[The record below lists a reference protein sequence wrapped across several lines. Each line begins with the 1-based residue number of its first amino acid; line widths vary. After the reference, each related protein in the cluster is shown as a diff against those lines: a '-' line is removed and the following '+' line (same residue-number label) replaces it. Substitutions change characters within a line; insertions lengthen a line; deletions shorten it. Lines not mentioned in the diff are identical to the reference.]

1 MNMNMVG
8 KWVMIVVEKKKEE
21 FDWKRNLVREVIER
35 EKRVVRRKRERRIRM
50 NGVVDEEIKIR
61 GVVEE
66 EMKIV
71 NEDE

>member
-21 FDWKRNLVREVIER
+21 FDWKMNLVREVIER